1 MQAFLEYVVKQLVDY
16 PNEVQVSHV
25 VREEGS
31 LFELRMRRSDV
42 GKVVGRQGQ
51 TISAIRNLVN
61 SALSAGGGH
70 VDVEIVEGES
80 DPE

>member
-16 PNEVQVSHV
+16 PEEVQVRQI
-25 VREEGS
+25 VRGDGS

-51 TISAIRNLVN
+51 TILAIRNLVN
-61 SALSAGGGH
+61 SALS
-70 VDVEIVEGES
+70 VDGRRVEVEIVEGVLDTE
-80 DPE
+80 